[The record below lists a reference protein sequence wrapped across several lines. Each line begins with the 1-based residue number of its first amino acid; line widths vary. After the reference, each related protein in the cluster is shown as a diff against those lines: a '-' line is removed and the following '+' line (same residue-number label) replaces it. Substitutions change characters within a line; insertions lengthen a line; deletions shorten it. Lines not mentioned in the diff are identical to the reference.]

1 MASSKRRS
9 EDSPGVPQR
18 SSGERSEPERSGG
31 TPGDGA
37 GGAAPSPAPV
47 PPDPE
52 VLEKAQR
59 RQYSAEYK
67 LRVLREADA
76 TEPGQIGALLRRE
89 GLYSSHLNTWRRQRE
104 EGALSALSPK
114 KQGPKVREKNPL
126 ARRVAELEAENQKLR
141 RRLQE
146 AQVII
151 EFQKKVSDVLGIPLS
166 SPENG
171 GTR

>member
-37 GGAAPSPAPV
+37 GGPAPV

-67 LRVLREADA
+67 LRILREADA
-76 TEPGQIGALLRRE
+76 TEPGHVGALLRRE

-104 EGALSALSPK
+104 EGTLSALSPK
-114 KQGPKVREKNPL
+114 KHGPKVKEKNPL
-126 ARRVAELEAENQKLR
+126 ARRLAELEAENEQLR

-171 GTR
+171 GKT